1 MAVLGLFFGFFQ
13 DFFQAV
19 FWLFPGL
26 LPGVAVWVS
35 VGGLFV
41 CVWVS
46 VGGLLV
52 CGVCACFAFFCV
64 CLLITVRLCVVF
76 GAVFGG

>member
-1 MAVLGLFFGFFQ
+1 MAVLGLFFGCFQ

-19 FWLFPGL
+19 FWGSFWL
-26 LPGVAVWVS
+26 LPVVAVWVP
-35 VGGLFV
+35 
-41 CVWVS
+41 

-52 CGVCACFAFFCV
+52 CGVCFLGAFFSA
-64 CLLITVRLCVVF
+64 CLLKTLRLCVVF